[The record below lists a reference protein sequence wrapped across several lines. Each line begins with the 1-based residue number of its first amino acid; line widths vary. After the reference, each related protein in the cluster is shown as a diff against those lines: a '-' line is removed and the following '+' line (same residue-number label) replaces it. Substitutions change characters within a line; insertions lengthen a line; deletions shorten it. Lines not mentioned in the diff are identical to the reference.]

1 MTRNGGSRASVV
13 SEDQIARE
21 TKPSPTYAISYE
33 LGLNVESRLMFQF
46 QLQKYS
52 LDT

>member
-21 TKPSPTYAISYE
+21 IKPSLAYVVSYE
-33 LGLNVESRLMFQF
+33 SGLDGRISAHVSIPTS
-46 QLQKYS
+46 KV
-52 LDT
+52 